1 MMMGVGI
8 AQVAVE
14 QTAYHFDKP
23 FAYSIPPKLQG
34 RVQPGCRVL
43 VPFGGGNRTRQAMV
57 LSLGGETEE
66 GLSLKEIAALVDS
79 TPVLTRE
86 MLRMVPWLSEHCF
99 CTLFEAARAM
109 LPGGIGIRLQ
119 CCYVLTEEG
128 TAALMQEDGLDAEQR
143 QILKAVSSKR
153 EGIGREKLLSQLGF
167 ALDCD
172 LPEKLAERGL
182 LRRDER
188 AVQKNGDATVRSVRL
203 SAPLDQLVSEHRLT
217 PKQQAVAE
225 LLDQVG
231 EASVKEVCYFTGV
244 GPGVIS
250 TMARHGLAELF
261 EQTVLRNPYGD
272 VQVTNTTPIQ
282 LNAEQQS
289 AYDGLLADAQKG
301 AAAALLYGV
310 TGSGKTQ
317 VYLKLIEEMIR
328 RGRGVIVMV
337 PEISLTPQTLQLF
350 HARFG
355 DRVAVFHSGLSVGQ
369 RMDEWKRVRAGQATI
384 AVGTRSAVFAP
395 LEDIGLIVMDEEQEH
410 TYKSESTP
418 RFHARDVARFR
429 AAAQKALL
437 VMASATPSIE
447 SYTHATQGRY
457 SLYKLSGR
465 YGSAV
470 LPMVETVD
478 LKEQRDKG
486 ETGAITKPLR
496 EAIRQT
502 LDAGQ
507 QAVLLHNRRGYHTF
521 ISCRSCG
528 HVLTCPNCSIS
539 MTYHSANG
547 RMMCHYCG
555 RSEPVAR
562 RCPEC
567 GGEHVRFAGMGTQRV
582 EDELRSWFPK
592 ARLLRLDA
600 DTTMGR
606 TAFEEKL
613 SRFAAGEYDIMLGT
627 QMVAKGLD
635 FPSVTLVGVVNADQA
650 LYNTDYRSYE
660 RAFALLTQV
669 VGRAGRGSHPGR
681 AIVQTETP
689 DNELIQLAARQDYE
703 RFYKQEVAARRMMV
717 YPPYCD
723 LCLVGITGEEKE
735 AVHAGAEGFFDL
747 LRQGVEGEYRDVKIV
762 ALGPTPAQVSKVSN
776 RYRYRILIKCKNDRR
791 LRALLKETLAAF
803 GRRSE
808 SKKAS
813 VFVDM
818 NPEGIL

>member
-1 MMMGVGI
+1 MMTVGV

-23 FAYSIPPKLQG
+23 FAYSIPEKFLG

-57 LSLGGETEE
+57 LSVADQPEPNLV
-66 GLSLKEIAALVDS
+66 LKEIAALVDS
-79 TPVLTRE
+79 TPVLCEE
-86 MLRMVPWLSEHCF
+86 MLQMIPWMSERCF

-109 LPGGIGIRLQ
+109 LPGGIGVRLK
-119 CCYVLTEEG
+119 CCYELTDAGIVALEREDVL
-128 TAALMQEDGLDAEQR
+128 DGDDQQLLQ
-143 QILKAVSSKR
+143 AVKSHR
-153 EGIGREKLLSQLGF
+153 GGVEREKLLVRLGL

-172 LPEKLAERGL
+172 QPERLADRGL
-182 LRRDER
+182 LRRLER
-188 AVQKNGDATVRSVRL
+188 AVQKGGDATVRSARL
-203 SAPLDQLVSEHRLT
+203 NESLEQLQSQRRLT
-217 PKQQAVAE
+217 SKQQAVAE
-225 LLDQVG
+225 LLEQVG
-231 EASVKEVCYFTGV
+231 EASVKEICYFTGV
-244 GPGVIS
+244 GPGVLS
-250 TMARHGLAELF
+250 TMARNGMVELYD
-261 EQTVLRNPYGD
+261 QPVLRNPYGD
-272 VQVTNTTPIQ
+272 VRVTDTNPIV
-282 LNAEQQS
+282 LNEEQQR
-289 AYDGLLADAQKG
+289 AFDGVLRDAQNG
-301 AAAALLYGV
+301 ACAALLYGV

-317 VYLKLIEEMIR
+317 VYLKLMEEMVA
-328 RGRGVIVMV
+328 RGKGVIVMV

-369 RMDEWKRVRAGQATI
+369 RMDEWKRVRSGQATI

-395 LEDIGLIVMDEEQEH
+395 LSDIGLIVMDEEQEH

-429 AAAQKALL
+429 AAYHGAAF
-437 VMASATPSIE
+437 VMASATPSME
-447 SYTHATQGRY
+447 SYTYAMQGRY

-465 YGSAV
+465 YGAA
-470 LPMVETVD
+470 LMPKVETVD
-478 LKEQRDKG
+478 LRQQRDAG
-486 ETGAITKPLR
+486 EIGAITAPLR

-502 LDAGQ
+502 LDAGR

-521 ISCRSCG
+521 ISCRDCG

-555 RSEPVAR
+555 RSEPMAR
-562 RCPEC
+562 RCPVC

-613 SRFAAGEYDIMLGT
+613 GRFSAGEYDIMLGT

-669 VGRAGRGSHPGR
+669 VGRAGRGAHPGR
-681 AIVQTETP
+681 AVVQTETP
-689 DNELIQLAARQDYE
+689 ENELIQLAALQDYE
-703 RFYKQEVAARRMMV
+703 RFYTQEIAARKMMV

-723 LCLVGITGEEKE
+723 LCLVGVTGEDEA
-735 AVHAGAEGFFDL
+735 AVHAGADTFFDL
-747 LRQGVEGEYRDVKIV
+747 LRRGIEGEYADVKLV
-762 ALGPTPAQVSKVSN
+762 ALGPTPAQISKVSN
-776 RYRYRILIKCKNDRR
+776 RYRYRLLIKCKNNRR
-791 LRALLKETLAAF
+791 MRSLLRETLISYGRTPNGRKAA
-803 GRRSE
+803 
-808 SKKAS
+808 
-813 VFVDM
+813 VFIDM

>member
-1 MMMGVGI
+1 MMMGVQV

-23 FAYSIPPKLQG
+23 FAYTIPTALEG
-34 RVQPGCRVL
+34 RVFPGCRVL

-57 LSLGGETEE
+57 LSVGQEAQPQI
-66 GLSLKEIAALVDS
+66 SLKEIAALVDS
-79 TPVLTRE
+79 APVLTGE
-86 MLRMVPWLSEHCF
+86 LLRMVPWLSEHCF

-109 LPGGIGIRLQ
+109 LPGGMGVRLQ
-119 CCYVLTEEG
+119 CCYLLTEEG
-128 TAALMQEDGLDAEQR
+128 RSALEHEGGLDGDERQLLQTAASRRD
-143 QILKAVSSKR
+143 
-153 EGIGREKLLSQLGF
+153 GIGREKLLSALGL
-167 ALDCD
+167 ALDCG
-172 LPEKLAERGL
+172 LPEKLAEQGL

-188 AVQKNGDATVRSVRL
+188 AVQKGTDSTVRSVRL
-203 SAPLDQLVSEHRLT
+203 CAPLEQLSAQRRLT

-225 LLDQVG
+225 LLEQVG

-250 TMARHGLAELF
+250 TMARNGMAELF
-261 EQTVLRNPYGD
+261 EQSVLRNPYGD
-272 VQVTNTTPIQ
+272 ARVTDTTPIQ
-282 LNAEQQS
+282 LNAEQQA
-289 AYDGLLADAQKG
+289 AYDGLLADSRGG

-317 VYLKLIEEMIR
+317 VYLKLIEEMVR
-328 RGRGVIVMV
+328 QGRGVIVMV

-355 DRVAVFHSGLSVGQ
+355 DRVAVFHSALSVGQ
-369 RMDEWKRVRAGQATI
+369 RMDEWKRVRAAQATI
-384 AVGTRSAVFAP
+384 VIGTRSAVFAP
-395 LEDIGLIVMDEEQEH
+395 LEDVGLIVMDEEQEH

-429 AAAQKALL
+429 AAEHGALL

-447 SYTHATQGRY
+447 SYTHASQGRY

-465 YGSAV
+465 YGAAV
-470 LPMVETVD
+470 MPSVETVD
-478 LKEQRDKG
+478 LKEQRERG
-486 ETGAITKPLR
+486 ETGAITQPLR

-521 ISCRSCG
+521 ISCRDCG

-562 RCPEC
+562 RCPVC

-606 TAFEEKL
+606 CAFEEKL
-613 SRFAAGEYDIMLGT
+613 GRFAAGEYDLMLGT

-669 VGRAGRGSHPGR
+669 VGRAGRGSQPGR

-689 DNELIQLAARQDYE
+689 DNELIQLAAQQDYE
-703 RFYKQEVAARRMMV
+703 RFYAQEVAARRMMI

-723 LCLVGITGEEKE
+723 LCLVGITGEEE
-735 AVHAGAEGFFDL
+735 DAVRAGAQRFFDL
-747 LRQGVEGEYRDVKIV
+747 LRQGVEGEYADVKLVI
-762 ALGPTPAQVSKVSN
+762 LGPTPAQVSKVSN
-776 RYRYRILIKCKNDRR
+776 RYRYRLLMKCKNNRR

-803 GRRSE
+803 GRAPG
-808 SKKAS
+808 SKKVAA
-813 VFVDM
+813 FVDM